1 MLRYIVH
8 RISMLVPV
16 LFVVSLTVFALMRML
31 PGDAALLMVAG
42 GEDALYDQAVVEALR
57 QKLGLDKP
65 YAVQYVEWV
74 WNIVRHG
81 DMGTSFWTG
90 EPVTQ
95 EILRRLP
102 ITAELAVGTVLISLV
117 IALPAGILS
126 AVRQNSWLDYSGRF
140 ISIAGLSMPS
150 FWIATLFI
158 IFAAI
163 WFSYLPPPG
172 YTPPWEG
179 PWINFQQFI
188 LPCIAMGF
196 HDSARSMRMT
206 RSQMLEVVRQDYIR
220 TAWAKGLRER
230 SIIVRHALRNAMIPV
245 ITVVGIDFGYLLG
258 RTVVVEAV
266 FSLPGLGSLTLS
278 AIAHR
283 DYPQIQGNVLVIATM
298 FLAIN
303 FLVDILYAV
312 IDPRIRYRS

>member
-1 MLRYIVH
+1 MLI
-8 RISMLVPV
+8 PV
-16 LFVVSLTVFALMRML
+16 LFVVSLTVFVLMRL
-31 PGDAALLMVAG
+31 IPGDAALLMVAG
-42 GEDALYDQAVVEALR
+42 GEDVYDPALVEALR
-57 QKLGLDKP
+57 HKLGLDKP
-65 YAVQYVEWV
+65 YAVQYVEWL
-74 WNIVRHG
+74 WKIVRHG

-90 EPVTQ
+90 EPVAQ

-102 ITAELAVGTVLISLV
+102 ITAELAVGTVIISLL
-117 IALPAGILS
+117 IALPAGVVS
-126 AVRQNSWLDYSGRF
+126 AVRQDSLLDYSGRF

-158 IFAAI
+158 IYGAI
-163 WFSYLPPPG
+163 WFGYLPPPG
-172 YTPPWEG
+172 YKPPWQD

-196 HDSARSMRMT
+196 HDSARAMRMT

-230 SIIVRHALRNAMIPV
+230 SIILRHAIRNAMIPV

-278 AIAHR
+278 AISHR

-298 FLAIN
+298 FLIIN
-303 FLVDILYAV
+303 FLVDIFYAV
-312 IDPRIRYRS
+312 IDPRIRYR